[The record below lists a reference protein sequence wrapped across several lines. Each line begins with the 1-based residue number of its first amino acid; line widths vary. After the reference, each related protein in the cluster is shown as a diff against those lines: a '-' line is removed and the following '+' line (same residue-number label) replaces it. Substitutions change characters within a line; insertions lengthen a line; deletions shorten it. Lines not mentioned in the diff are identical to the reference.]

1 MLNLCQVLI
10 LRKWYNHID
19 KRLRAE
25 HRSVTNQQE
34 VKFMDILD
42 DLIEKFAI
50 SLDSTLMS
58 NPEYNKISLQ
68 LKELFENKLSAE
80 QASELD
86 LIIGMLSSAIFY
98 SATKAGM
105 RLGAKITAGL
115 LK

>member
-1 MLNLCQVLI
+1 
-10 LRKWYNHID
+10 
-19 KRLRAE
+19 
-25 HRSVTNQQE
+25 
-34 VKFMDILD
+34 MDILD

-58 NPEYNKISLQ
+58 NPEYNKTSLQ

-98 SATKAGM
+98 SATKVGM

>member
-1 MLNLCQVLI
+1 MVNLCQVLI

-58 NPEYNKISLQ
+58 NPEYNKTSLQ

-98 SATKAGM
+98 SATKTGM